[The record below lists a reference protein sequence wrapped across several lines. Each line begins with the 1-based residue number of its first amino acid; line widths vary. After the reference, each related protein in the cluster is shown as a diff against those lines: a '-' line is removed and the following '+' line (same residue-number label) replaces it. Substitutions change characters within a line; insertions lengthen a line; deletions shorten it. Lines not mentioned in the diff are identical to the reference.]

1 MSGERCFT
9 SQPLNI
15 RINIPFMTPEHRCL
29 FFGLRSLGVTIWE
42 LFELGSQPYR
52 HYTDRQVL
60 TYAVKEQQ
68 MKLPKPLLKVPLSE
82 RW

>member
-1 MSGERCFT
+1 
-9 SQPLNI
+9 
-15 RINIPFMTPEHRCL
+15 MTL
-29 FFGLRSLGVTIWE
+29 WE

-52 HYTDRQVL
+52 QYSDRQVL

-68 MKLPKPLLKVPLSE
+68 LKLPKPQLELPLSD